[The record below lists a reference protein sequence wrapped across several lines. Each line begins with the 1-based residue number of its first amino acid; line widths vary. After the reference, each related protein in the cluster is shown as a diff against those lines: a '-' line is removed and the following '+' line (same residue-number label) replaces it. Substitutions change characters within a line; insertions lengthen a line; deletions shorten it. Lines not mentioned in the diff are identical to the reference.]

1 MVHAILGFLAPMCQS
16 AAGIPYGPLGT
27 SAGRNK
33 VKLRSGSRRSV
44 LLPEIAPVY
53 VATQRIVT
61 GASAA
66 RDFHDP
72 MDRSEEA
79 PTATRLSSGQGRD
92 AAHCYRR
99 SPGAGIRLDRDDPE
113 PDGIRRYPPIHRAS
127 RAPAA
132 GRIGGSSARL
142 SGTFPFTIGVPAPCD
157 PGSPCASLAAG
168 GSIPMVSGT
177 PNMA

>member
-16 AAGIPYGPLGT
+16 AAEIRYGPLGR

-33 VKLRSGSRRSV
+33 VKLRSGSRRSA

-79 PTATRLSSGQGRD
+79 PIATRLSSGQSRG
-92 AAHCYRR
+92 ATHCYRT

-113 PDGIRRYPPIHRAS
+113 PDGIRRYPPIHGAEQG
-127 RAPAA
+127 A
-132 GRIGGSSARL
+132 GRWPDRRIKRTAVRSFPLTIGVRSTRSCESVRL
-142 SGTFPFTIGVPAPCD
+142 SGGWR
-157 PGSPCASLAAG
+157 
-168 GSIPMVSGT
+168 
-177 PNMA
+177 